1 MFKSYYII
9 WFYILIKDEFYMSL
23 SIKITN
29 FEGPFDLLLHLIKKN
44 EMSIYDIKI
53 LEITNQYLGYLKTMQ
68 EMDLEITSEFIVIA
82 ATLIEIKS
90 KLLLPKPKVEEYE
103 NEEDAAK
110 ELMKKLIQYK
120 KYKMVAEFLGE
131 RQLETGAVFSKKP
144 EIIEEKNPKKETIA
158 DLLKN
163 RTMLDLYNLYNE
175 LMNNYFNKMN
185 EKGDFF
191 EDKIK
196 IETFKIEDKMTEI
209 TTLMKTYPKIHFSRL
224 IKGYKSKSEAIV
236 TFLALLELIK
246 IKTVNVIQEKS
257 FSDIYVERVDDIER
271 IDEDE

>member
-1 MFKSYYII
+1 
-9 WFYILIKDEFYMSL
+9 MSL

-53 LEITNQYLGYLKTMQ
+53 LEITNQYLDYLKTMK

-90 KLLLPKPKVEEYE
+90 KLLLPKPKVEEEE

-110 ELMKKLIQYK
+110 ELIEKLLQYK

-144 EIIEEKNPKKETIA
+144 EIIEEKNPKKENIA

-175 LMNNYFNKMN
+175 LMNNYLNKMN

-196 IETFKIEDKMTEI
+196 IETFKIEDKMTEL
-209 TTLMKTYPKIHFSRL
+209 TTLMKTYPKIHFSKL
-224 IKGYKSKSEAIV
+224 IKEYKSKGEVIV

-246 IKTVNVIQEKS
+246 VKVIKVMQEKS
-257 FSDIYVERVDDIER
+257 FSEIYVERVDDFER
-271 IDEDE
+271 IDDNE

>member
-1 MFKSYYII
+1 
-9 WFYILIKDEFYMSL
+9 MSL

-110 ELMKKLIQYK
+110 ELVEKLIQYK

-175 LMNNYFNKMN
+175 LMNNYLNKMN

-224 IKGYKSKSEAIV
+224 IEGYKSKSEAIV

-271 IDEDE
+271 TDEDE

>member
-1 MFKSYYII
+1 
-9 WFYILIKDEFYMSL
+9 MSL

-53 LEITNQYLGYLKTMQ
+53 LEITNQYLDYLKTMK

-90 KLLLPKPKVEEYE
+90 KLLLPKPKVEEEE

-110 ELMKKLIQYK
+110 ELIEKLLQYK

-144 EIIEEKNPKKETIA
+144 EIIEEKNPQKENIA

-175 LMNNYFNKMN
+175 LMNNYLNKMN

-196 IETFKIEDKMTEI
+196 IETFKIEDKMTEL
-209 TTLMKTYPKIHFSRL
+209 TTLMKTYPKIHFSKL
-224 IKGYKSKSEAIV
+224 IKEYKSKGEVIV

-246 IKTVNVIQEKS
+246 VKVIKVMQEKS
-257 FSDIYVERVDDIER
+257 FSEIYVERVDDFER
-271 IDEDE
+271 IDDNE